1 LHVDEIIESF
11 VSGEA
16 VKACALFDEITHVS
30 HYRDKD
36 GVEVDFV
43 IESLSGLAV
52 GIEVRAGATVH
63 PKDFR
68 GLKRVGE
75 SLAGRLACGIVL
87 HDGER
92 IQQFDSKLF
101 AMPFRMLW
109 EA

>member
-1 LHVDEIIESF
+1 LHIDEIIESF
-11 VSGEA
+11 VSGET
-16 VKACALFDEITHVS
+16 VKACALPDEITHVS